1 MRMVVPAD
9 LEVRAGALVGAPF
22 RAKGDTPEGWDCR
35 GCARWC
41 LSEFCGIAL
50 PDYRDLY
57 DAAIV
62 SPGGASERARL
73 IGEGLEA
80 WRPVAAQAGAV
91 VFLSWLG
98 RAGHIGFML
107 GRRRFLHADT
117 RCGTAIEDLSNPA
130 CPYRAKGFFAPAF
143 VTEIVHP

>member
-1 MRMVVPAD
+1 MVVPAD

-22 RAKGDTPEGWDCR
+22 LAKGDTPHGWDCR

-41 LSEFCGIAL
+41 LREFCAVTV
-50 PDYRDLY
+50 PDYQDLY
-57 DAAIV
+57 GAELV
-62 SPGGASERARL
+62 SPRGSASRAQL
-73 IGEGLEA
+73 IAEGLTA
-80 WRPVAAQAGAV
+80 WRPIAAQAGAV

-98 RAGHIGFML
+98 RAGHLGFML

-130 CPYRAKGFFAPAF
+130 CPYRAVGFFIPAF
-143 VTEIVHP
+143 VTEIVRA